1 VIRESPLAGL
11 IPLWRTLREGGV
23 TALVTPA
30 LDYVG
35 GLELGTLDVRFAG
48 EDQIAG
54 IGEALRSLVASL
66 DDETTLHF
74 IHRIEEGAEE
84 DVREYE
90 GVAAA
95 AAADAPALREYVAAR
110 ARWLRLQRLRRAR
123 VYLFFSGPG
132 GLKQGIG
139 RGLLGG
145 KLLFGK
151 AAQLT
156 EAEHA
161 RRLGRL
167 AQLRDRVAARLSAA
181 GIPSRELDL
190 EDVWRLHY
198 ELLNPVRGGAGAVP
212 PRVRLKDT
220 LWSER
225 AVKDGGVH
233 LAEYTE
239 AEQLAHEDLEDGRG
253 HFRQGA
259 SWRRVATLK
268 VLPESGTDYFACEP
282 LLGLAT
288 ARGPLPYTPRSRSTC
303 ARRRRRGGSS
313 TTSTRSWRAFAR

>member
-1 VIRESPLAGL
+1 MIRETALAGL
-11 IPLWRTLREGGV
+11 VPIWRTLREGGV
-23 TALVTPA
+23 TVLVTPG

-48 EDQIAG
+48 EDVIAG
-54 IGEALRSLVASL
+54 IGEALRSFLASL

-74 IHRIEEGAEE
+74 VHRVEDGADE

-90 GVAAA
+90 RVTAEAEGV
-95 AAADAPALREYVAAR
+95 ALREYIAAR
-110 ARWLRLQRLRRAR
+110 ARWLRAQRLRRAR
-123 VYLFFSGPG
+123 VYLFFSGAG

-151 AAQLT
+151 ASALT
-156 EAEHA
+156 DAEHA
-161 RRLGRL
+161 RRLRRL
-167 AQLRDRVAARLSAA
+167 AQQRDRIAARLGAA

-190 EDVWRLHY
+190 DDVWRIHY
-198 ELLNPVRGGAGAVP
+198 ELLNPARARAGAAP
-212 PRVRLKDT
+212 PRVRLRDT

-225 AVKDGGVH
+225 AVKGGGVH

-253 HFRQGA
+253 HFRQGPV
-259 SWRRVATLK
+259 WRRVATL
-268 VLPESGTDYFACEP
+268 
-282 LLGLAT
+282 
-288 ARGPLPYTPRSRSTC
+288 
-303 ARRRRRGGSS
+303 
-313 TTSTRSWRAFAR
+313 